1 MTFNKSCFT
10 VLITI
15 CVLLSVLNRNASI
28 VSFTFGVFNLVFWLL
43 TYCQCPFPCDQYQ
56 GKHCLVCSL
65 RMRLSIMFPG
75 MCESKV
81 TVKYL
86 HCRDKVLVWVWPA
99 LSIIGLVIN
108 NTKLNEKH
116 NSHYN
121 LVSVP
126 WSPPLLQDVPRVSA
140 ACPGARKVPLLPP
153 DPVAPASG

>member
-1 MTFNKSCFT
+1 
-10 VLITI
+10 
-15 CVLLSVLNRNASI
+15 
-28 VSFTFGVFNLVFWLL
+28 
-43 TYCQCPFPCDQYQ
+43 
-56 GKHCLVCSL
+56 
-65 RMRLSIMFPG
+65 
-75 MCESKV
+75 MCESEV

-140 ACPGARKVPLLPP
+140 ACAGTRKVALLPP